1 MDRYKLSNGFISEGG
16 EVIPTLYEI
25 NQKLNTL
32 KRELAGTQS
41 KLCDV
46 WVERDKAQA
55 KLAAAEAK
63 IEKAPHDAKCSSLWR
78 CTQCKN
84 NHPWHTRSNHENEY
98 HAWSPVECDC
108 WKSED

>member
-1 MDRYKLSNGFISEGG
+1 MNEWDWNAVGTHVNFYKGERVLSVTEAA
-16 EVIPTLYEI
+16 EE
-25 NQKLNTL
+25 LNTL
-32 KRELAGTQS
+32 ERELA
-41 KLCDV
+41 
-46 WVERDKAQA
+46 
-55 KLAAAEAK
+55 AANAN

-84 NHPWHTRSNHENEY
+84 NHPWHKRSNHENEY